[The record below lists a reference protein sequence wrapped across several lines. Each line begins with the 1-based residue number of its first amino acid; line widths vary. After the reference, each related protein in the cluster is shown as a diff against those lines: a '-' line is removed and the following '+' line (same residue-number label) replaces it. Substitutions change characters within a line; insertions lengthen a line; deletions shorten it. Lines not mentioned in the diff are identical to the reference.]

1 MEIGIVDVFSIIAS
15 ALSLALAVIAIW
27 LSIAFYRMSDKTAK
41 DAEKASNNIDA
52 NVKKLETLFDKLY
65 SGTFDMMRETVTDMR
80 KHAYKNVN
88 ETIDS
93 EKVTKEIEEKTL
105 QVVIKAVEE
114 IKTNQKSDKE
124 LEKLILNIINKS
136 KELEESVKMNVISEE
151 IIYLLKKNGEMPF
164 FKIDEYLVNKGLIN
178 NDASIMF
185 EELDK
190 LALKGIIVDPFV
202 RTLNGDAESI
212 SHNVM
217 IKLK

>member
-164 FKIDEYLVNKGLIN
+164 FKIDE
-178 NDASIMF
+178 
-185 EELDK
+185 
-190 LALKGIIVDPFV
+190 
-202 RTLNGDAESI
+202 
-212 SHNVM
+212 
-217 IKLK
+217 